1 MRTPLFL
8 AAELDR
14 SVSAKFLLE
23 KGANATAKD
32 ISGNAVVTIMG
43 NCQLLIGFFYLT
55 VSVPNLFPKFSKKIL
70 R

>member
-43 NCQLLIGFFYLT
+43 NWLFLHNGLSTKF
-55 VSVPNLFPKFSKKIL
+55 VSEVFEKNS
-70 R
+70 